1 MSRAKIKNLLLGEE
15 NPRQEEK
22 KDKRQLLKP

>member
-1 MSRAKIKNLLLGEE
+1 MSRAKIKNLLLGED

-22 KDKRQLLKP
+22 KDNRQLLKP